1 VIGQLRYGEHRSI
14 PEIHQRLES
23 RGVGIAQR
31 TVGDLLE
38 RYEELVALHLADE
51 ERLQER
57 LRRQGQVILAI
68 DGMQPDVGHEVL
80 WVIRDS
86 VGLTGTKFGCGMALC
101 GACTVHLDGKAIRS
115 CVSPLS
121 RAVGKHVTTIEG
133 LSKDLSHPL
142 QRAWIEIDVP
152 QCGYC
157 QSGQIMSAAIL
168 LKENSKPTD
177 KDIDEAMSGNIC
189 RCGTYSRIRRAIH
202 RAAEMAAEKRSS

>member
-1 VIGQLRYGEHRSI
+1 VTSFYVNGKPVSVDDDPSTPL
-14 PEIHQRLES
+14 
-23 RGVGIAQR
+23 
-31 TVGDLLE
+31 
-38 RYEELVALHLADE
+38 
-51 ERLQER
+51 
-57 LRRQGQVILAI
+57 
-68 DGMQPDVGHEVL
+68 L

-86 VGLTGTKFGCGMALC
+86 LGLTGTKFGCGMALC

-115 CVSPLS
+115 CVAPLS
-121 RAVGKHVTTIEG
+121 RAAGKHVTTIEG

-177 KDIDEAMSGNIC
+177 EDIDEAMSGNIC
-189 RCGTYSRIRRAIH
+189 RCGTYSRIRHAIH
-202 RAAEMAAEKRSS
+202 RAAEMAAEKRPS